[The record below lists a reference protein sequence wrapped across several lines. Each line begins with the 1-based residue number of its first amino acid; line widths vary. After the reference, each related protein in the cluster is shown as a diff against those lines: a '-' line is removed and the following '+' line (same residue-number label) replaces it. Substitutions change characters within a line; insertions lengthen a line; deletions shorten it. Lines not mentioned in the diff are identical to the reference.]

1 MVFKLVI
8 GVLGSGLEIRE
19 VSDRPERLAERSS
32 LLDIRVNLFIPR
44 DFVFRCKVVHSP
56 IAQA

>member
-1 MVFKLVI
+1 MVFRLFI
-8 GVLGSGLEIRE
+8 DVLRSRMEIRE
-19 VSDRPERLAERSS
+19 VSDRPEGLAERPS

-44 DFVFRCKVVHSP
+44 DFVFRCKVVQSP